1 MLFRSDL
8 LAELREVTAKGQR
21 ALVTTLTKRMAED
34 LTEYLHEAGVRV
46 RYIHSDVET
55 LERIEIVRDLRL
67 GAFDVLVGINLLREG
82 LDIPECALVAILDAD
97 KEGFLRSP
105 TSLVQ
110 TIGRA
115 ARNVE
120 GRVILYADKQTDS
133 IKYAISETERRRAK
147 QIAYNKEH
155 GITPASVKKNI
166 AEILQSTAERD
177 HYTVDTGVSGD
188 VHLVGHNLRTHIT
201 ELERRMRDAAANL
214 DFEDAARI
222 RDEIRRLE
230 ANELELPGQAASANV
245 GVHLGKMQN
254 SRVFRGVR
262 TGSGSRGKPARRSGR

>member
-1 MLFRSDL
+1 M
-8 LAELREVTAKGQR
+8 
-21 ALVTTLTKRMAED
+21 
-34 LTEYLHEAGVRV
+34 
-46 RYIHSDVET
+46 
-55 LERIEIVRDLRL
+55 
-67 GAFDVLVGINLLREG
+67 
-82 LDIPECALVAILDAD
+82 
-97 KEGFLRSP
+97 
-105 TSLVQ
+105 
-110 TIGRA
+110 
-115 ARNVE
+115 
-120 GRVILYADKQTDS
+120 TDS
-133 IKYAISETERRRAK
+133 INYAMSETDRRRAK
-147 QIAYNKEH
+147 QMAYNEAN

-188 VHLVGHNLRTHIT
+188 VHLVGHNLRTHVS
-201 ELERRMRDAAANL
+201 ELEKRMRDAAANL